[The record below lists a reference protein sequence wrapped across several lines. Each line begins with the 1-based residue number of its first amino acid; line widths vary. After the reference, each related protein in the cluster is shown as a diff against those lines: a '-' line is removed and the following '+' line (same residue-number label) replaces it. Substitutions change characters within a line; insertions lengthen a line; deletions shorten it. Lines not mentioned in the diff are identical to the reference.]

1 MDFSIHQ
8 QLYYSNKNKASIK
21 EIAEGLVALDS
32 LIRQTSPVLEA
43 LFPDYKVESI
53 DVYLDEFRSG
63 SIWEDLV
70 VKFVFGSQENFDD
83 VIGRARKKL
92 GMEALM
98 NNPQLFSAIVAVMIL
113 TGGAYYVGK
122 DQNATPE
129 KKATIEANN
138 NTIIQIGG
146 GMVDLEGEEFR
157 ALIENAVEDKDKLAK
172 DAVRIVKPAKRD
184 SQASIEF
191 SGHPGLKISSDTV
204 KAMPDHVQEPDK
216 EEQVEDYEEL
226 LLELRAID
234 LDSTKRGWGV
244 VAPDLSTRRVKLQLD
259 PTVNP
264 EDLFDKRQVRGNVT
278 VIFGLDK
285 AGKKFPRLIFLREI
299 VEEDS

>member
-1 MDFSIHQ
+1 
-8 QLYYSNKNKASIK
+8 
-21 EIAEGLVALDS
+21 
-32 LIRQTSPVLEA
+32 
-43 LFPDYKVESI
+43 
-53 DVYLDEFRSG
+53 
-63 SIWEDLV
+63 
-70 VKFVFGSQENFDD
+70 
-83 VIGRARKKL
+83 
-92 GMEALM
+92 M

-122 DQNATPE
+122 DQNSGPE

-184 SQASIEF
+184 PQALIEF
-191 SGHPGLKISSDTV
+191 SGHPGLRISSDTV
-204 KAMPDHVQEPDK
+204 KAMPDNVQEPDK
-216 EEQVEDYEEL
+216 EEQIEDYEEL

-244 VAPDLSTRRVKLQLD
+244 VAPDLSPRRVKLQLD

-264 EDLFDKRQVRGNVT
+264 EDLFDKRQVRGSVT
-278 VIFGLDK
+278 VIFGFDK
-285 AGKKFPRLIFLREI
+285 TGQKFPRLIFLREI
-299 VEEDS
+299 VEENS